1 MNLKRTKIVATIGPA
16 SAKQSTIK
24 KLVAA
29 GLNVCRLNFSHGTY
43 ESHAG
48 LIKNIRAVARVTGE
62 PVAILQDLSGPK
74 IRVGDLPAEGVALK
88 VGVEII
94 FANDGA
100 KNHLPFTYTNL
111 PKDVKK
117 NDVILLDDGLM
128 QVRVTAVKG
137 KNIHTQVQVGGTL
150 LPHKGMNV
158 PTASLSVPS
167 ITDKDKKDLKF
178 GLGKDVDI
186 VSLSFVRT
194 ARDVKELKRL
204 IKKWKRGVMPLVVA
218 KIEKHGAV
226 TNMSAIVDEVDGIMV
241 ARGDLALEAA
251 AEEVPIVQKRL
262 IKMCRE
268 RGKFVI
274 VATEMLASMAK
285 NPRPTRAEVSD
296 VANAVIDHTDCVML
310 SGESATG
317 KYPVETVTMMGKIC
331 QETEESEFDN
341 LPVTVPAVDGS
352 TSAELL
358 GDLAQIISRLPGV
371 KVIALDVKH
380 MELASLISQ
389 FRPEASICSMVKTF
403 KQAQQLN
410 VRWGVHADVIK
421 TTAGLLKEIKKRGF
435 AKKGDRVAWIA
446 LDKNGSNLNVKE
458 VMI

>member
-1 MNLKRTKIVATIGPA
+1 MKRTKIVATIGPA
-16 SAKQSTIK
+16 SEKLATLK
-24 KLVAA
+24 KLVAV

-43 ESHAG
+43 ANHSQ
-48 LIKNIRAVARVTGE
+48 LIKNIRTVAKQTNE
-62 PVAILQDLSGPK
+62 PLAILQDLSGPK

-88 VGVEII
+88 VGAEII
-94 FANDGA
+94 FANDGG
-100 KNHLPFTYTNL
+100 KGHLPFTYVNL

-117 NDVILLDDGLM
+117 NDIILLDDGLM
-128 QVRVTAVKG
+128 QVRVTTVKG
-137 KNIHTQVQVGGTL
+137 KLIYTKIEVGGVL

-167 ITDKDKKDLKF
+167 ITDKDKKDLQF

-194 ARDVKELKRL
+194 AEDVKQLKGL
-204 IKKWKRGVMPLVVA
+204 IKKWKRGVTPLVVA
-218 KIEKHGAV
+218 KIEKHEAV

-251 AEEVPIVQKRL
+251 AEEVPLVQKRL

-317 KYPVETVTMMGKIC
+317 KYPVETVLMMGKIC
-331 QETEESEFDN
+331 HETEASEFDN
-341 LPVTVPAVDGS
+341 LPVTVPAVDHNTAS
-352 TSAELL
+352 ELL
-358 GDLAQIISRLPGV
+358 GDLAMIISRLPKV
-371 KVIALDVKH
+371 KAIALDVKH
-380 MELASLISQ
+380 AHLAPLISQ
-389 FRPEASICSMVKTF
+389 FRPEASICPMVKTL
-403 KQAQQLN
+403 KDAQQFN
-410 VRWGVHADVIK
+410 VRWGVHASVTK
-421 TTAGLLKEIKKRGF
+421 TATGLINTIKKRGL

-446 LDKNGSNLNVKE
+446 FEKNGSNLNVKE
-458 VMI
+458 VII